1 MGTFDLSTVLFCF
14 DCTRGLR
21 KRTLGVKMSRNRT
34 RSPHRKPSEPCTHRR
49 TPSCCTMIYPWL
61 SSGPALGFYFL
72 LFLPHALRKLMHF
85 QLFAESACFPPN
97 RVLPDQMLSFGSV
110 KTPLVIVVN
119 FLSSICRFFPS
130 LIGLLRSR

>member
-1 MGTFDLSTVLFCF
+1 MGTFDLSMVLFF
-14 DCTRGLR
+14 FHCTRGLR

-34 RSPHRKPSEPCTHRR
+34 KSPHRKPSAPCTHRR
-49 TPSCCTMIYPWL
+49 TLSCCTMTYPWL
-61 SSGPALGFYFL
+61 SSGPDLGSM

-97 RVLPDQMLSFGSV
+97 RVLPDQMLSFGSA